1 MNSQLIFRNLDVSPR
16 AVEIAEKIFHSSDQK
31 MFNASV
37 RAILENIFNYDDMC
51 LAGRLLIYEVVRA
64 IPNVKTYMILNQN
77 RLAPRMI
84 KFMTTHLPAL
94 ETLVKNAEYYNYDNH
109 DFFSA
114 NTLCKTFL
122 FKASANHKPTETP
135 VLKNLRVAIETY
147 WDYADKS
154 SSRSALS
161 VVAEYFDELNHSM
174 HTPASPTIF
183 NAGTEKPQMASCFLG
198 GVEDDLDSMMN
209 LWKIMG
215 TISRHNGAFGF
226 SVNRIRHSAI
236 AGTGQ
241 SSGVI
246 GYLRANDRVVEY
258 VDQGGKRKGA
268 AAAYLN
274 PWHIDVEDFI
284 KAVDNFTSHEMR
296 FHNLNNAVWMHDLLY
311 ERIYND
317 EEWTLFCPKTV
328 KSLQD
333 KYGQAFEDE
342 YVKLEKLAVERDGEL
357 AAAEEHYLD
366 LRHRLEEDSS
376 LEELYLEAY
385 NGFQKA
391 LKSKIVYK
399 KVMAKDIMNL
409 ICDIQLKSGKPYVMN
424 GDRCN
429 YKSNHKNIGAINNSN
444 LCAEIVEYS
453 DSKTIASC
461 NLSSLNLPKYVTRRF
476 NHKLSTSLDGPDS
489 LTVSDEE
496 IMAELREA
504 FNFNLLGK
512 MTRSVTRNLN
522 QIIDKNYYPLSESEI
537 KKPNFDTRPLGIGV
551 QGLDDA
557 FKVLD
562 IAYMSREAMILNKM
576 IFACMYYNAIL
587 QSVEL
592 AKVDGEYPLYRTG
605 SYQRWDDT
613 TKTYVTMYGSPMSN
627 GQFQFDLW
635 QEEYLMDLHRDRIRA
650 PYDPKDN
657 IPINPS
663 QWGQNQDFPVQTLA
677 QDSFTAA
684 WQNSLS
690 TAFNTL
696 PSRNADAAN
705 LWGITREQSEI
716 VHSWDWLREQVMT
729 HGVRNSLFLA
739 IMPTATTAHILR
751 NAEGIEAH
759 QSNFYSRQVLSGNY
773 TVVNRHLYSDLKEI
787 GLFNKRFT
795 EAIFDNRGS
804 LLGLTDLVNK
814 YPDMCPPD
822 ALVDGV
828 LKPELGARL
837 RFLEEKYRG
846 MFEINMTHYLIMAR
860 QRGIYICQTQSTNAY
875 MVNPPLE
882 HRMAYHAIAHA
893 LHLKTCQYYLRN
905 SVETVDSGFNKTITS
920 LAQERIGQDGEIVK
934 AAAKQLNE
942 IVPMCR
948 MEEGCVSCSA

>member
-16 AVEIAEKIFHSSDQK
+16 AVEIAEKIFHSNDQK

-64 IPNVKTYMILNQN
+64 VPNVKTYMILNRS

-84 KFMTTHLPAL
+84 EFMTTHLPAL
-94 ETLVKNAEYYNYDNH
+94 EILVKNAEYYNYDNH

-135 VLKNLRVAIETY
+135 VLKNLRVAIET
-147 WDYADKS
+147 WLDGD
-154 SSRSALS
+154 RSTPWRTPLQ
-161 VVAEYFDELNHSM
+161 VVSEYFDELNHSM

-198 GVEDDLDSMMN
+198 DVEDDLDSMMN

-328 KSLQD
+328 KTLQD
-333 KYGQAFEDE
+333 KYGQEFEDE
-342 YVKLEKLAVERDGEL
+342 YIKLETLAIEREGLLAV
-357 AAAEEHYLD
+357 AEARYLD
-366 LRHRLEEDSS
+366 LRHRLEEDSN
-376 LEELYLEAY
+376 LEEEHLEAY
-385 NGFQKA
+385 NAFQTA
-391 LKSKIVYK
+391 LKNRIVYK
-399 KVMAKDIMNL
+399 KVMAKDIMKL

-429 YKSNHKNIGAINNSN
+429 YKSNHKNLGAINNSN

-461 NLSSLNLPKYVTRRF
+461 NLSSLNLPKFVTRRF
-476 NHKLSTSLDGPDS
+476 NHKFSTSLNGEDS
-489 LTVSDEE
+489 LTVSDAE
-496 IMAELREA
+496 IMAELRESY
-504 FNFNLLGK
+504 NFNLLGK
-512 MTRSVTRNLN
+512 MTRSVVRNLN

-562 IAYMSREAMILNKM
+562 ITYMSREAMILNKM

-613 TKTYVTMYGSPMSN
+613 TKSYVTMTGSPMSN

-635 QEEYLMDLHRDRIRA
+635 QEEYLMDFHRGRIRA

-663 QWGQNQDFPVQTLA
+663 EWGQAQDFPA
-677 QDSFTAA
+677 GIDAFT
-684 WQNSLS
+684 
-690 TAFNTL
+690 
-696 PSRNADAAN
+696 
-705 LWGITREQSEI
+705 EQPNIE
-716 VHSWDWLREQVMT
+716 HSWDWLREQMMI
-729 HGVRNSLFLA
+729 HGVRNSLLLA
-739 IMPTATTAHILR
+739 IMPTATTAQILR

-787 GLFNKRFT
+787 GLFTKRFT

-804 LLGLTDLVNK
+804 LLGLTDLVKK
-814 YPDMCPPD
+814 YPDMCPSE
-822 ALVDGV
+822 ALIDVNGQSQ
-828 LKPELGARL
+828 LKPELESRL
-837 RFLEEKYRG
+837 RFLEDKYRG
-846 MFEINMTHYLIMAR
+846 MFEIKMTHYLQMAR

-920 LAQERIGQDGEIVK
+920 LAQERIGQDGEIVM
-934 AAAKQLNE
+934 KQLENPSE
-942 IVPMCR
+942 IIPVCR